1 MVRVRR
7 SVAER
12 VALIDQW
19 RASGLS
25 LPAFCARRGLN
36 AKTMSG
42 WVYKPAHQSAIEK
55 ARREALT
62 VGVPP
67 EPMAPSVRPQAAFL
81 PIQVAD
87 VPSRASASLRC
98 DLEIVL
104 ASGPRI
110 VVRPGFDRETLRRV
124 VAALEGRPC

>member
-7 SVAER
+7 SAAER

-19 RASGLS
+19 RASGFS
-25 LPAFCARRGLN
+25 LPSFYARRGLN

-42 WVYKPAHQSAIEK
+42 WVYKPAHQGAIEK
-55 ARREALT
+55 ARRDALT
-62 VGVPP
+62 VSVPH
-67 EPMAPSVRPQAAFL
+67 EPTVPSVRPQAAFL
-81 PIQVAD
+81 PIQLAD
-87 VPSRASASLRC
+87 VPSRASTSDHC

-104 ASGPRI
+104 ACGPRI

-124 VAALEGRPC
+124 VAVLEGWPC